1 MGTRFD
7 PGTRRVLRG
16 FVAAGALA
24 AGACAAPSRSGSQPE
39 EGFEF
44 RSALEPQPPAVAT
57 GRLEVIEFFWYGCPH
72 CNSMEPLLA
81 RWRARQPPDVVFR
94 KVHAA
99 LAPRWSTHQR
109 LFFALRQLGADE
121 ALDARVFRAIHVDG
135 LPIDTRDAAADL
147 VAAAGLSRPAF
158 LSAWVSPAT
167 DAAIR
172 DADALGQALGISGV
186 PSLAVQGRW
195 VTTPTMA
202 GSYAEAL
209 AVVDVLLERE
219 RVAARNGASA
229 ATR

>member
-16 FVAAGALA
+16 LVAVGAVA
-24 AGACAAPSRSGSQPE
+24 AGACALPSRSGLQPE
-39 EGFEF
+39 EDFEY
-44 RSALEPQPPAVAT
+44 RAAREPQPPAVTT

-72 CNSMEPLLA
+72 CNAMEPPLA
-81 RWRARQPPDVVFR
+81 TWRARQPPDVVFR

-109 LFFALRQLGADE
+109 LFSTLRQLGADE
-121 ALDARVFRAIHVDG
+121 AIDARVFRAIHADG

-147 VAAAGLSRPAF
+147 VVAAGLSRSAF
-158 LSAWVSPAT
+158 LSAWASPAT

-209 AVVDVLLERE
+209 AVVDALLERE
-219 RVAARNGASA
+219 RVAARNGAGA
-229 ATR
+229 AKR